1 MALQPISPPVGVFLS
16 GSPYSGG
23 KDVGYTG
30 SGTGFRQGQGRW
42 TTASNIE
49 FLAGFPQ
56 KIAGWVAAS
65 ASKTVGI
72 PRAFRQWL
80 ADAATAT
87 IFTGVGTDSHLY
99 YLDDAGNL
107 TDITPKQ
114 TNSTALTD
122 AITTHSNS
130 TTVDIADATG
140 SIFEIGD
147 LVGLFATTAVSN
159 VLLNG
164 WYVVSAATPGVGY
177 SITYSALAIASAG
190 PGGGAIVAHY
200 PRLTQ
205 VDPFTT
211 TLGSPTVSVLHGS
224 AAPVV
229 GTDQVG
235 QYVTISDATAVGGLT
250 ISGQYRINSIIDST
264 HYTITAASNA
274 TSGATGGGN
283 ATFVYDVNQVGSL
296 TPLGLNGWTLDAYG
310 NQLLAGSIGGTIYV
324 YDPAFPATRA
334 YPLKNAPT
342 TIMAMFVT
350 PERFVVALGIN
361 GNLLQIAWP
370 DQSDY
375 TDWTTTPTNT
385 ANSGRTLVGG
395 SYFVGGKAVRD
406 GVSLIWTDRCVFEMN
421 YLGSFE
427 IYSTQLAGDNCG
439 LVSPNAACVEG
450 GIAYW
455 MGDADFWTWNGSS
468 TLLPS
473 DDVRT
478 AIFNPGTPYSF
489 NPAILSK
496 CVATLNRTK
505 HQVRF
510 YYPFVS
516 NSENTLGVI
525 YQYDNPCFST
535 LAYGRSGAYDA
546 ELASSPVSGD
556 TFGTIYFDEMGTD
569 ANGVAIPWAL
579 ALSELEAGNGDH
591 NVDILG
597 FVPDYTGDAVN
608 LLVST
613 RDYPGTPVMLGSVIA
628 LSPLIGRV
636 DLRLDG
642 RIFYFLL
649 SAAQLGEGFRLGV
662 PRLDVQ
668 PAGMRL

>member
-56 KIAGWVAAS
+56 KIAGSVAAS

-80 ADAATAT
+80 ADASSGTIYTA
-87 IFTGVGTDSHLY
+87 IGTDSHLY
-99 YLDDAGNL
+99 YLDDVGVL
-107 TDITPKQ
+107 HDITPQQIVSK
-114 TNSTALTD
+114 SLTD
-122 AITTHSNS
+122 AITTLSNNS
-130 TTVDIADATG
+130 TVSIADTTATVDV
-140 SIFEIGD
+140 GD
-147 LVGLFATTAVSN
+147 LIGIFATTAVSS
-159 VLLNG
+159 VLLDG
-164 WYVVSAATPGVGY
+164 WYVVNSTNPGTGY
-177 SITYSALAIASAG
+177 TILFSSPALANGG
-190 PGGGAIVAHY
+190 PGGGAISVSYA
-200 PRLTQ
+200 RLAQ

-211 TLGSPTVSVLHGS
+211 TSGSAVVEVLHGS

-229 GTDQVG
+229 GAAQIG
-235 QYVTISDATAVGGLT
+235 QYVTISDSTAVGGLT
-250 ISGQYRINSIIDST
+250 LNGQFRINSVIDNT
-264 HYTITAASNA
+264 HYTITASGPASSN
-274 TSGATGGGN
+274 ATGGGN
-283 ATFVYDVNQVGSL
+283 ATFVYNINQVGAT

-310 NQLLAGSIGGTIYV
+310 NQLIAGSIGGGIFV
-324 YDPAFPATRA
+324 YDSLFPDTNA
-334 YPLKNAPT
+334 YVMKNAPAT
-342 TIMAMFVT
+342 SQAVFVT

-361 GNLLQIAWP
+361 GNLLQIAWA

-395 SYFVGGKAVRD
+395 SYFVAGKAVRD
-406 GVSLIWTDRCVFEMN
+406 GVSLIWTDRCDFEMN

-427 IYSTQLAGDNCG
+427 VYSTQLAGDNCG
-439 LVSPNAACVEG
+439 LVSPNAVCVEG

-556 TFGTIYFDEMGTD
+556 AFGTIYFDEMGTD